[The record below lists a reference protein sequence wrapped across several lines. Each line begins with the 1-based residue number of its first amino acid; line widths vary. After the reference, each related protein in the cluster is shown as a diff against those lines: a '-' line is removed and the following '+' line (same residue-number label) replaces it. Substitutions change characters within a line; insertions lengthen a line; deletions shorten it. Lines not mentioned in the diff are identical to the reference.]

1 MVDDIQLLAIGGLDG
16 AIIGSA
22 MTNGEEVLCYDYD
35 KCVEIIIG
43 AGNDIAYAENYVLE
57 LSKATTKGI
66 PIFVHFDNSLEYY
79 GEPPSVGAATVH

>member
-22 MTNGEEVLCYDYD
+22 MTNGEEVLVYDYD

-43 AGNDIAYAENYVLE
+43 AGGDIEAAENYVLE
-57 LSKATTKGI
+57 LSEATTKGI
-66 PIFVHFDNSLEYY
+66 PIFVHFDNSLDYY